1 MDHPSTATPLA
12 TSPHLVVTKVIIHG
26 NIPGSYAF
34 NRHRR
39 LRWTISLPTSQQILT
54 SEQHFEHSIK
64 PALLAAFTSTE
75 GFTSDTI
82 NGESVKSEM
91 GKGKVVNRTWGG
103 SNGPSDSSFFLPDAD
118 EDLGDGA
125 ASEQWLGNT
134 KLFAFPGLVFE
145 VLEAGGV
152 GALTVC

>member
-1 MDHPSTATPLA
+1 M
-12 TSPHLVVTKVIIHG
+12 
-26 NIPGSYAF
+26 
-34 NRHRR
+34 
-39 LRWTISLPTSQQILT
+39 
-54 SEQHFEHSIK
+54 
-64 PALLAAFTSTE
+64 
-75 GFTSDTI
+75 SDTVK
-82 NGESVKSEM
+82 GEL

-118 EDLGDGA
+118 EDLGDGG

-152 GALTVC
+152 SALTVC